1 MGSKE
6 KKKACSGS
14 ECSSESQRNSRM
26 AKARKR
32 SPDSGA
38 VGVKKAQK
46 KRARSPKKLAKRRH
60 SSPKDR
66 EPKKTSKRGPS
77 RSGRSVERKSRRKEA
92 KSRKGKKSPS
102 VDAPKK
108 VHRCAND
115 SSDSNTESS
124 SDSASNTSLCS
135 LECKRSVEEVM
146 VTPRTSHWKR
156 ARKGKSIRSS
166 ECDSTDSHRP
176 ETSKR
181 VEDRKKSKTDNDARK
196 RAAQVAAEAELEYE
210 SADGQD
216 AEADQPED
224 FRQELKGR
232 VADLLRMHFDAE
244 REPRVMALEDQL
256 SAATRV
262 CERMRAQMAHTSAAL
277 DEANARADI
286 ASSTTQLTRGKLRT
300 FAAAAAK
307 MKQSSLRRLE
317 KRDVR
322 IKFLEAAI
330 ASRDIQIEAL
340 GVARECLLRTVA
352 RLKHARPD
360 EDAVDEDERDAE
372 VALEGPVSLPH
383 RTGSPG
389 ASLLRRRTG
398 SDVLKNG
405 RGRGNIVFAEG
416 DALNVPFTIVSFRT
430 ARLWVVRAGSRVV
443 CDSCARSVPT
453 AQGFLLSDSGRSRFM
468 QERFLCAGCLMTAGA
483 EVSSV
488 SKVQEVQASPVI
500 EPPKKGEMP
509 KELPREAAA
518 VAAAIAAAA

>member
-1 MGSKE
+1 
-6 KKKACSGS
+6 
-14 ECSSESQRNSRM
+14 M

-60 SSPKDR
+60 ASPKDR
-66 EPKKTSKRGPS
+66 ELKKNSKRGPS

-92 KSRKGKKSPS
+92 KTRKGKKSPS

-108 VHRCAND
+108 VHRCAHNGKPND

-124 SDSASNTSLCS
+124 SDSASDTSPCS
-135 LECKRSVEEVM
+135 LECKRSVEEVV

-156 ARKGKSIRSS
+156 AKGKSIRSS
-166 ECDSTDSHRP
+166 ECDSTDSDRP

-181 VEDRKKSKTDNDARK
+181 LEDRKKSKTDNDARK

-216 AEADQPED
+216 AEADQSED

-232 VADLLRMHFDAE
+232 VADLLRMHFHAE

-340 GVARECLLRTVA
+340 GAARECLLRTVA

-416 DALNVPFTIVSFRT
+416 DALNVPFTIASFRT

-483 EVSSV
+483 EVSAV